1 MIQNHSEREHALLSP
16 SSSSRWLNCTPSAR
30 LAENAENKSSVYAEE
45 GTLFH
50 EICEYCLAQW
60 NAGVWEPDPFG
71 EELPELKDDHL
82 MHPLFKQEMF
92 KHARNYCDFVMN
104 ENYNLEKSDGA
115 CKLLLEEKVDIS
127 EYAPECFGSVDCQ
140 LVGRDTLIVIDLK
153 YGEGVKVYAER
164 NTQMMLYALGAIK
177 GKPSIKTIRLVIA
190 QVRLNH
196 FDVWEISANDLLQ
209 WADKVLKPTAKKAFA
224 GKGEQKMGDWCG
236 FCPVKAQ
243 CRKQY
248 EAVVNDFDKYEYPEL
263 LTEDEIC
270 DLIEKIDKY
279 KGWLESVNKF
289 VYDEALRGHKWK
301 GYKLVAGRS
310 SRVITDE
317 EAIRQDLLT
326 KKYLEDEIFNIKL
339 KGIGD
344 LEKLVGKKQF
354 SALYGQY
361 VKSKPGNPKLVPD
374 SAPGDEINPLSDF
387 DIEIA

>member
-1 MIQNHSEREHALLSP
+1 MKQNHSEREHALLSP

-115 CKLLLEEKVDIS
+115 CKMLLEEKVDIS
-127 EYAPECFGSVDCQ
+127 EYAPDCFGSVDCQ
-140 LVGRDTLIVIDLK
+140 LVGRDTLEVIDLK

-164 NTQMMLYALGAIK
+164 NTQMMLYALGALK
-177 GKPSIKTIRLVIA
+177 GKPSIKSIRLVIA

-224 GKGEQKMGDWCG
+224 GNGEQKIGDWCG

-270 DLIEKIDKY
+270 GLIEKIDKY
-279 KGWLESVNKF
+279 KSWLESVNKY

-387 DIEIA
+387 DIES

>member
-1 MIQNHSEREHALLSP
+1 MKQNHSEREHALLSP

-82 MHPLFKQEMF
+82 MHPIFKQEMF
-92 KHARNYCDFVMN
+92 RHARNYCDFVMN

-115 CKLLLEEKVDIS
+115 CKMLLEEKVDIS
-127 EYAPECFGSVDCQ
+127 EYAPDCFGSVDCQ
-140 LVGRDTLIVIDLK
+140 LVGRDTLEVIDLK

-164 NTQMMLYALGAIK
+164 NTQMMLYALGALK
-177 GKPSIKTIRLVIA
+177 GKPSIKSIRLVIA

-224 GKGEQKMGDWCG
+224 GNGEQKIGDWCG

-243 CRKQY
+243 CQKQY

-387 DIEIA
+387 DIES

>member
-387 DIEIA
+387 DIES

>member
-1 MIQNHSEREHALLSP
+1 MEQDHSEREHALLSP

-30 LAENAENKSSVYAEE
+30 LSENAENKSSVYAEE

-82 MHPLFKQEMF
+82 THPLFKQEMF
-92 KHARNYCDFVMN
+92 RHARNYCDFVMN

-115 CKLLLEEKVDIS
+115 CKMLLEERVDIS
-127 EYAPECFGSVDCQ
+127 EYAPDCFGSVDCQ
-140 LVGRDTLIVIDLK
+140 LVGHDTLIVIDLK

-248 EAVVNDFDKYEYPEL
+248 EAVVSDFDKYEYPEL

-289 VYDEALRGHKWK
+289 VYDEAIRGHKWK
-301 GYKLVAGRS
+301 GYKLVSGRS

-317 EAIRQDLLT
+317 EAIRQDLLA

-387 DIEIA
+387 DIES

>member
-1 MIQNHSEREHALLSP
+1 MKQNHSEREHALLSP

-30 LAENAENKSSVYAEE
+30 LAENAENESSVYAEE

-127 EYAPECFGSVDCQ
+127 EYAPDCFGSVDCQ
-140 LVGRDTLIVIDLK
+140 LVGRDTLEVIDLK

-164 NTQMMLYALGAIK
+164 NTQMMLYALGALK
-177 GKPSIKTIRLVIA
+177 GKPSIKSIRLVIA

-248 EAVVNDFDKYEYPEL
+248 EAVVNDFDRYEFPEL

-387 DIEIA
+387 DIES

>member
-1 MIQNHSEREHALLSP
+1 MIQNHSERAHALLSP

-104 ENYNLEKSDGA
+104 ENYDLEKSDGA

-209 WADKVLKPTAKKAFA
+209 WADEVLKPTAKKAFA
-224 GKGEQKMGDWCG
+224 GKGEQKLGDWCG

-248 EAVVNDFDKYEYPEL
+248 EAVVNDFDRYEYPEL

-289 VYDEALRGHKWK
+289 VYDEALRGRKWK

-387 DIEIA
+387 DIES

>member
-1 MIQNHSEREHALLSP
+1 MKQNHSEREHALLSP

-30 LAENAENKSSVYAEE
+30 LAETAENKSSVYAEE

-115 CKLLLEEKVDIS
+115 CKMLLEEKVDIS

-140 LVGRDTLIVIDLK
+140 LVGHDTLEVIDLK

-164 NTQMMLYALGAIK
+164 NTQMMLYALGALK

-301 GYKLVAGRS
+301 GYKLVSGRS
-310 SRVITDE
+310 SRAITDE
-317 EAIRQDLLT
+317 EAIRQDLLA

-387 DIEIA
+387 DIES

>member
-30 LAENAENKSSVYAEE
+30 LAENAENESSVYAEE

-82 MHPLFKQEMF
+82 MHPLFRQEMF

-248 EAVVNDFDKYEYPEL
+248 EAVVNDFDRYEYPEL

-387 DIEIA
+387 DIES

>member
-92 KHARNYCDFVMN
+92 RHARNYCDFVMN

-127 EYAPECFGSVDCQ
+127 EYAPECSGSVDCQ

-177 GKPSIKTIRLVIA
+177 GKPSIKTVRLVIA

-248 EAVVNDFDKYEYPEL
+248 EAVVNDFDRYGYPEL

-279 KGWLESVNKF
+279 KSWLESVNKF

-387 DIEIA
+387 DIES

>member
-82 MHPLFKQEMF
+82 MHPLFKEEMF
-92 KHARNYCDFVMN
+92 QHARNYCDFVMN

-153 YGEGVKVYAER
+153 YGGGVKVYAER

-248 EAVVNDFDKYEYPEL
+248 EAVVNDFDRYEYPEL

-317 EAIRQDLLT
+317 EAIRQDLLA

-361 VKSKPGNPKLVPD
+361 VKSKSGNAKLVPD
-374 SAPGDEINPLSDF
+374 SAPGEEINPLSDF
-387 DIEIA
+387 DIES

>member
-1 MIQNHSEREHALLSP
+1 MKQNHSEREHALLSP

-115 CKLLLEEKVDIS
+115 CKMLLEEKVDIS

-140 LVGRDTLIVIDLK
+140 LVGRDTLEVIDLK

-164 NTQMMLYALGAIK
+164 NTQMMLYALGALK
-177 GKPSIKTIRLVIA
+177 GKPSIKSIRLVIA

-224 GKGEQKMGDWCG
+224 GNGEQKIGDWCG

-387 DIEIA
+387 DIES

>member
-1 MIQNHSEREHALLSP
+1 MKQNHSEREHALLSP

-30 LAENAENKSSVYAEE
+30 LAENAENESSVYAEE

-60 NAGVWEPDPFG
+60 NSGVWEPDPFG

-82 MHPLFKQEMF
+82 MHPLFRQEMF

-115 CKLLLEEKVDIS
+115 CKMLLEEKVDIS
-127 EYAPECFGSVDCQ
+127 EYAPDCFGSVDCQ
-140 LVGRDTLIVIDLK
+140 LVGRDTLEVIDLK

-164 NTQMMLYALGAIK
+164 NTQMMLYALGALK
-177 GKPSIKTIRLVIA
+177 GEPSIKSIRLVIA

-387 DIEIA
+387 DIES

>member
-82 MHPLFKQEMF
+82 MHPLLKQEMF
-92 KHARNYCDFVMN
+92 KNARNYCDFVMN

-115 CKLLLEEKVDIS
+115 CKMLLEEKVDIS

-224 GKGEQKMGDWCG
+224 GNGEQKIGDWCG

-279 KGWLESVNKF
+279 KSWLESVNKY

-387 DIEIA
+387 DIES

>member
-1 MIQNHSEREHALLSP
+1 MKQNHSEREHALLSP

-127 EYAPECFGSVDCQ
+127 EYAPDCFGSVDCQ
-140 LVGRDTLIVIDLK
+140 LVGRDTLEVIDLK

-164 NTQMMLYALGAIK
+164 NTQMMLYALGALK
-177 GKPSIKTIRLVIA
+177 GKPSIKSIRLVIA

-224 GKGEQKMGDWCG
+224 GKGEQKTGDWCG

-279 KGWLESVNKF
+279 KSWLESVNKY

-387 DIEIA
+387 DIES

>member
-82 MHPLFKQEMF
+82 THPLFNQEMF
-92 KHARNYCDFVMN
+92 RHARNYCNFVMN

-115 CKLLLEEKVDIS
+115 CKMLLEEKVDIS

-164 NTQMMLYALGAIK
+164 NTQMMLYALGTIK

-196 FDVWEISANDLLQ
+196 FDVWEISANDLMQ

-248 EAVVNDFDKYEYPEL
+248 EAVVNDFDRYEYPEL

-374 SAPGDEINPLSDF
+374 TAPGDEINPLSDF
-387 DIEIA
+387 DIES

>member
-1 MIQNHSEREHALLSP
+1 MEQNHSKREHALLSP

-30 LAENAENKSSVYAEE
+30 LAENAESKSSVYAEE

-92 KHARNYCDFVMN
+92 KRARNYCDFVMN

-115 CKLLLEEKVDIS
+115 CKMLLEEKVDIS
-127 EYAPECFGSVDCQ
+127 EYAPDCFGSVDCQ

-224 GKGEQKMGDWCG
+224 GKGEQKLGDWCG

-248 EAVVNDFDKYEYPEL
+248 EAVVSDFDKYEYPEL

-301 GYKLVAGRS
+301 GYKLVSGRS

-317 EAIRQDLLT
+317 EAIRQDLLS

-361 VKSKPGNPKLVPD
+361 VKSKPGNPKIVPD

-387 DIEIA
+387 DIES

>member
-1 MIQNHSEREHALLSP
+1 MKQNHSEREHALLSP

-30 LAENAENKSSVYAEE
+30 LAETAENKSSVYAEE

-115 CKLLLEEKVDIS
+115 CKMLLEEKVDIS

-196 FDVWEISANDLLQ
+196 FDVWKISANDLLQ

-224 GKGEQKMGDWCG
+224 GKGEQKLGDWCG

-248 EAVVNDFDKYEYPEL
+248 EAVVNDFDRYEYPEL

-387 DIEIA
+387 DIES

>member
-1 MIQNHSEREHALLSP
+1 MNQNHSEREHALLSP

-71 EELPELKDDHL
+71 EELPELKDGHL

-92 KHARNYCDFVMN
+92 KHARNYCNFVMN

-301 GYKLVAGRS
+301 GYKLVSGRS

-317 EAIRQDLLT
+317 EAIRQDLLS

-374 SAPGDEINPLSDF
+374 SAPGEEINPLSDF
-387 DIEIA
+387 DIES

>member
-1 MIQNHSEREHALLSP
+1 MKQNHSEREHALLSP

-30 LAENAENKSSVYAEE
+30 LAETAENKSSVYAEE

-115 CKLLLEEKVDIS
+115 CKMLLEEKIDIS

-177 GKPSIKTIRLVIA
+177 GKPSIKTVRLVIA

-248 EAVVNDFDKYEYPEL
+248 EAVVNDFDRYEYPEL

-387 DIEIA
+387 DIES

>member
-1 MIQNHSEREHALLSP
+1 MNQNHSEREHALLSP

-50 EICEYCLAQW
+50 EICEYFLAQW
-60 NAGVWEPDPFG
+60 KAGVWEPDPFG

-104 ENYNLEKSDGA
+104 EHYNLEKSDGV

-177 GKPSIKTIRLVIA
+177 GKPSIKTVRLVIA

-248 EAVVNDFDKYEYPEL
+248 EAVVNDFDRYEYPEL

-279 KGWLESVNKF
+279 KGWLESVNRF
-289 VYDEALRGHKWK
+289 VYDEALRGRKWK

-361 VKSKPGNPKLVPD
+361 VKSKPGNPRLVPD

-387 DIEIA
+387 DIES

>member
-1 MIQNHSEREHALLSP
+1 MEQNHSEREHALLSP

-82 MHPLFKQEMF
+82 THPLFKQEMF

-104 ENYNLEKSDGA
+104 ENYNLEKSDGV
-115 CKLLLEEKVDIS
+115 CKMLLEEKVDIS

-140 LVGRDTLIVIDLK
+140 LVGRDTLIIIDLK

-209 WADKVLKPTAKKAFA
+209 WADKVLKPTAKKAFS

-248 EAVVNDFDKYEYPEL
+248 EAVVNDFDRYEYPEL

-387 DIEIA
+387 DVES

>member
-1 MIQNHSEREHALLSP
+1 MEQNHSEREHALLSP

-82 MHPLFKQEMF
+82 THPLFKQEMF
-92 KHARNYCDFVMN
+92 RHARNYCDFVMN
-104 ENYNLEKSDGA
+104 ENYNLEKSDGV
-115 CKLLLEEKVDIS
+115 CKMLLEEKVDIS
-127 EYAPECFGSVDCQ
+127 EYASECFGSVDCQ

-248 EAVVNDFDKYEYPEL
+248 EAVVNDFDRYEYPEL

-289 VYDEALRGHKWK
+289 VYDEALRGRKWK

-387 DIEIA
+387 DIES

>member
-1 MIQNHSEREHALLSP
+1 MKQNHSEREHALLSP

-30 LAENAENKSSVYAEE
+30 LAENAENKPSVYAEE

-50 EICEYCLAQW
+50 EICEHCLAQW

-92 KHARNYCDFVMN
+92 RHARNYCDFVMN
-104 ENYNLEKSDGA
+104 ENYNIEKSDGA
-115 CKLLLEEKVDIS
+115 CKMLLEEKVDIS
-127 EYAPECFGSVDCQ
+127 EYAPDCFGSVDCQ
-140 LVGRDTLIVIDLK
+140 LVGRDTLEVIDLK

-164 NTQMMLYALGAIK
+164 NTQMMLYALGALK
-177 GKPSIKTIRLVIA
+177 GKPSIKSIRLVIA

-224 GKGEQKMGDWCG
+224 GSGEQKIGDWCG

-248 EAVVNDFDKYEYPEL
+248 EAVVDDFDKYEYPEL

-289 VYDEALRGHKWK
+289 VYDEALRGRKWK

-361 VKSKPGNPKLVPD
+361 VTSKPGNPKLVPD

-387 DIEIA
+387 DIES

>member
-60 NAGVWEPDPFG
+60 NSGVWEPDPFG

-104 ENYNLEKSDGA
+104 ENYILEKSDGA
-115 CKLLLEEKVDIS
+115 CKMLLEEKVDIS

-196 FDVWEISANDLLQ
+196 FDVWEISANALMQ

-248 EAVVNDFDKYEYPEL
+248 EAVVSDFDKYEYPEL
-263 LTEDEIC
+263 LTEEEIC

-301 GYKLVAGRS
+301 GYKLVSGRS

-317 EAIRQDLLT
+317 EAIRQDLLS

-344 LEKLVGKKQF
+344 LERLVGKKQF

-374 SAPGDEINPLSDF
+374 TAPGDEINPLSDF
-387 DIEIA
+387 DIES

>member
-30 LAENAENKSSVYAEE
+30 LSENAENKSSVYAEE

-140 LVGRDTLIVIDLK
+140 LVGRDTLEVIDLK

-164 NTQMMLYALGAIK
+164 NTQMMLYALGALK
-177 GKPSIKTIRLVIA
+177 GKPSIKSIRLVIA

-289 VYDEALRGHKWK
+289 VYDEALRGRKWK

-387 DIEIA
+387 DIES

>member
-1 MIQNHSEREHALLSP
+1 MIQDHSEREHALLSP

-115 CKLLLEEKVDIS
+115 CKMLLEEKVDIS

-243 CRKQY
+243 CREQY
-248 EAVVNDFDKYEYPEL
+248 EAVVNDFDRYEYPEL

-317 EAIRQDLLT
+317 EAIRQDLLS
-326 KKYLEDEIFNIKL
+326 KRYLEDEIFNIKL

-361 VKSKPGNPKLVPD
+361 VRSKPGNPKLVPD

-387 DIEIA
+387 DIES

>member
-30 LAENAENKSSVYAEE
+30 LSENAENKSSVYAEE

-71 EELPELKDDHL
+71 EELPELKYDHL
-82 MHPLFKQEMF
+82 THPLFKQEMF

-104 ENYNLEKSDGA
+104 ENYNLEKSDGV

-248 EAVVNDFDKYEYPEL
+248 EAVVNDFDRYEYPEL

-387 DIEIA
+387 DIES

>member
-1 MIQNHSEREHALLSP
+1 MIQNHSEREHSLLSP

-30 LAENAENKSSVYAEE
+30 LAENAENKSSVYSEE

-71 EELPELKDDHL
+71 EDLPELKDDHL

-140 LVGRDTLIVIDLK
+140 LVARDTLEVIDLK

-164 NTQMMLYALGAIK
+164 NTQMMLYALGALK

-236 FCPVKAQ
+236 FCPVRAQ

-317 EAIRQDLLT
+317 EAIRQDLLS

-361 VKSKPGNPKLVPD
+361 VRSKPGNPKLVPD

-387 DIEIA
+387 DIES

>member
-1 MIQNHSEREHALLSP
+1 MKKNHSEREHALLSP

-140 LVGRDTLIVIDLK
+140 LVGRDTLEVIDLK

-164 NTQMMLYALGAIK
+164 NTQMMLYALGALK
-177 GKPSIKTIRLVIA
+177 GKPSIKSIRLVIA

-224 GKGEQKMGDWCG
+224 GKGEQKLGDWCG

-387 DIEIA
+387 DIES

>member
-60 NAGVWEPDPFG
+60 DAGVWEPDPFG

-104 ENYNLEKSDGA
+104 ENYNIEKSDGA

-127 EYAPECFGSVDCQ
+127 EYAPECFGAVDCQ
-140 LVGRDTLIVIDLK
+140 LVGHDTLEVIDLK

-164 NTQMMLYALGAIK
+164 NTQMMLYALGVLK

-196 FDVWEISANDLLQ
+196 FDVWEISANDLMQ

-224 GKGEQKMGDWCG
+224 GKGEQKIGDWCG

-248 EAVVNDFDKYEYPEL
+248 EAVVSDFDKYEYPEL

-301 GYKLVAGRS
+301 GYKLVSGRS

-317 EAIRQDLLT
+317 EAIRQDLLS

-374 SAPGDEINPLSDF
+374 SAPGDEISPLSDF
-387 DIEIA
+387 DIES

>member
-30 LAENAENKSSVYAEE
+30 LAENAESKSSVYAEE

-60 NAGVWEPDPFG
+60 DAGVWEPDPFG

-140 LVGRDTLIVIDLK
+140 LVGRDTLEVIDLK

-164 NTQMMLYALGAIK
+164 NTQTMLYALGALK

-263 LTEDEIC
+263 LTEEEIC

-310 SRVITDE
+310 SRAITDE
-317 EAIRQDLLT
+317 EAIRQDLLS

-374 SAPGDEINPLSDF
+374 TAPGDEINPLSDF
-387 DIEIA
+387 DIES

>member
-1 MIQNHSEREHALLSP
+1 MIQNHSERAHALLSP

-104 ENYNLEKSDGA
+104 ENYDLEKSDGA

-224 GKGEQKMGDWCG
+224 GKGEQKLGDWCG

-248 EAVVNDFDKYEYPEL
+248 EAVVNDFDRYEYPEL

-289 VYDEALRGHKWK
+289 VYDEALRGRKWK

-387 DIEIA
+387 DIES

>member
-1 MIQNHSEREHALLSP
+1 MIQNHSERGHALLSP

-30 LAENAENKSSVYAEE
+30 LSENAENKSSVYAEE

-115 CKLLLEEKVDIS
+115 CKMLLEEKVDIS

-140 LVGRDTLIVIDLK
+140 LVGRNTLIVIDLK
-153 YGEGVKVYAER
+153 YGKGVKVYAER

-177 GKPSIKTIRLVIA
+177 GKPSIKTIHLVIA

-209 WADKVLKPTAKKAFA
+209 WADEVLKPTAKKAFA

-248 EAVVNDFDKYEYPEL
+248 EAVVNDFDRYEYPEL

-289 VYDEALRGHKWK
+289 VYDEALRGRKWK

-317 EAIRQDLLT
+317 EAVRQDLLT

-344 LEKLVGKKQF
+344 LERLVGKKRF

-374 SAPGDEINPLSDF
+374 SAPGDEISPLSDF
-387 DIEIA
+387 DIES